1 MQIADRNYDKSLKMG
16 KDSKDNLKTLLKY
29 WIAHNQDH
37 SVEFKEW
44 AEKAE
49 AMGENEVAREIHQAV
64 AQMDKATVLFSKSL
78 KRLSGEGK

>member
-1 MQIADRNYDKSLKMG
+1 MANNEKDKLKA
-16 KDSKDNLKTLLKY
+16 LLKY

-49 AMGENEVAREIHQAV
+49 GLGEGEVASEIRQAI
-64 AQMDKATVLFSKSL
+64 AQIEKATALFTHSL
-78 KRLSGEGK
+78 KKLSGEGK

>member
-1 MQIADRNYDKSLKMG
+1 MS
-16 KDSKDNLKTLLKY
+16 KDSKDNLRALLKY

-44 AEKAE
+44 AEKAKV
-49 AMGENEVAREIHQAV
+49 MGEIEVAREIQQAV
-64 AQMDKATVLFSKSL
+64 GQMDKATALFSKSL